1 MINGKDHSMEI
12 ALIENAAKA
21 ICRVLGGSWDTLP
34 EESVDDETCGRMA
47 LREAAKA
54 AIQASGVIWAD
65 NVDPNSHVTQ

>member
-1 MINGKDHSMEI
+1 MMNGKDHSMEI
-12 ALIENAAKA
+12 ALIENAAKE

-34 EESVDDETCGRMA
+34 ENPEDDEMAGRMA

-54 AIQASGVIWAD
+54 AIQASGVLWAD